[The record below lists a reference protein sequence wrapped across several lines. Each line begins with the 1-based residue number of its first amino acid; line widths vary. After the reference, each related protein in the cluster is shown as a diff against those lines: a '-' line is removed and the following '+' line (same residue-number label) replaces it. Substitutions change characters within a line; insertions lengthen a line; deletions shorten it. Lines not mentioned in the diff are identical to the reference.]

1 LTLLVGRQEGHPA
14 CKKLS
19 GGVLVWLSVWSKV
32 LACIWPSWCQ
42 CHSLSLA
49 SVKSRLVLPFWYR
62 LTWVVPE
69 KEPLNVCVCVCVFG
83 MLIVVFYLVFS
94 SITQRHIWETLH
106 LLPITAHK
114 TLQYF
119 CKCKSWIRYMQY
131 LYCWQFEA
139 HFVVKWNLLSY
150 SCISSLISWCQ
161 RMSSERILLRDIF
174 VICCDCSCKDIG
186 LWTGMNLVFAFE
198 RLCISEF
205 RNCRKENFLQL
216 KRLAALE
223 RGMFMMTWKHHII
236 WRILILAT
244 SQFGM
249 WEMCD
254 DHCISN
260 MAVSLLNGYGQQ
272 KIEQSLWNQHKG
284 TFWKPCIYYY
294 KDKSSAHF
302 ST

>member
-1 LTLLVGRQEGHPA
+1 MLTLI
-14 CKKLS
+14 
-19 GGVLVWLSVWSKV
+19 SVVTVCFFVAVRSIRN
-32 LACIWPSWCQ
+32 LNG
-42 CHSLSLA
+42 HSLGPYRIHA
-49 SVKSRLVLPFWYR
+49 GKTVPIVKGGDATRMEVGVFLGAKFLFLVVLNWFYIAYR
-62 LTWVVPE
+62 DYFA
-69 KEPLNVCVCVCVFG
+69 VFG

-94 SITQRHIWETLH
+94 SIPQRHIWETLH
-106 LLPITAHK
+106 LLPITAPK

-119 CKCKSWIRYMQY
+119 CKCKLWFRYMQY

-161 RMSSERILLRDIF
+161 HMSSERILLRDIF